1 MGIQMATRDYKNEYK
16 NQLARGDDKGQIE
29 RQRARR
35 MYDKEGISRT
45 GMNIDHIKP
54 IKSGGLSSKSNMR
67 LRSPKANK
75 ADNKR

>member
-1 MGIQMATRDYKNEYK
+1 MATRNYKNEYQ

-35 MYDKEGISRT
+35 MYDKEGIDRA
-45 GMNIDHIKP
+45 GKNIDHIKP
-54 IKSGGLSSKSNMR
+54 IKSGGLSSKGNLR

>member
-1 MGIQMATRDYKNEYK
+1 MATRDYKNEYK

-35 MYDKEGISRT
+35 MYDKEGIART

-54 IKSGGLSSKSNMR
+54 IKSGGLSSKGNMR